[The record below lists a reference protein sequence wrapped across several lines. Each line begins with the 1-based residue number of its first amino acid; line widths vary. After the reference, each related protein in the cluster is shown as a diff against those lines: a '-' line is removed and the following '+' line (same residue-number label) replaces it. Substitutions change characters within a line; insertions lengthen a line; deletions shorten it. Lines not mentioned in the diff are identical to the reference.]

1 MWLCSRSDPF
11 RAARLRAAAT
21 RSYACRGW
29 AFSAWTRARA
39 AWANA
44 KSGSVAIA
52 RSSSAS
58 PPGHAARIS
67 RTWDNGSESALHLL
81 VDESTGMLTY
91 YADPYSSYQ
100 RGSNENRN
108 GMIRRYLPKGTSLD
122 DMAQDELDEITR
134 RINGTPLKVLGWLT
148 PAEAWDEQMER
159 LAAQNTP
166 VPGHPV
172 QSTPTHNTRQCCT
185 SN

>member
-1 MWLCSRSDPF
+1 MRAVCWLSRYLQMPNV
-11 RAARLRAAAT
+11 AA
-21 RSYACRGW
+21 
-29 AFSAWTRARA
+29 
-39 AWANA
+39 
-44 KSGSVAIA
+44 
-52 RSSSAS
+52 
-58 PPGHAARIS
+58 P
-67 RTWDNGSESALHLL
+67 LL
-81 VDESTGMLTY
+81 VEASLRI
-91 YADPYSSYQ
+91 AYSIGLIGALAFLGITSKINAPNW
-100 RGSNENRN
+100 GTMINENRN

-159 LAAQNTP
+159 LAAQDTP